1 MVWAGCPGA
10 HGGHFSLRKVC
21 DVSGSLDGS
30 PGNESGQRVR
40 KTGHF
45 LEAKTTLGIRMWE
58 GHRLDIITYF
68 VEPRIRMGKKRPL
81 VEWKPGQGR
90 QGTVADWCG
99 HEVSLLWRLGLE
111 RGWAAG
117 KREMVGKWPF
127 RLQCDTCPGE
137 GRDE

>member
-21 DVSGSLDGS
+21 DVSGSLGGS
-30 PGNESGQRVR
+30 PGKESGQRVR

-99 HEVSLLWRLGLE
+99 HEESLLWRLGLE